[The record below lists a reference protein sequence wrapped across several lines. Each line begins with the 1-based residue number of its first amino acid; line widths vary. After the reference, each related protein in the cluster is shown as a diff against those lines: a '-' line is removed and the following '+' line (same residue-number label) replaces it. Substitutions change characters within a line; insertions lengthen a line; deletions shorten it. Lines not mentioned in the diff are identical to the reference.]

1 VKRPAL
7 LLCTLGMAALL
18 AACGEKPQQGTS
30 TGSHTEAWKGSDH
43 PAFNA
48 PGWKASDQTA
58 WDNQLRS
65 RAQNQNEYS
74 RVGQ

>member
-1 VKRPAL
+1 MKRPAL
-7 LLCTLGMAALL
+7 LLCALGTAVLL

-48 PGWKASDQTA
+48 PGWKASDQAA
-58 WDNQLRS
+58 WDKQLRT
-65 RAQNQNEYS
+65 RAQNQNEYA